1 MNKIKLTK
9 MSKETIFIERFR
21 SDNKTLKFTGLYV
34 EMPKELV
41 NKPTGTEIFPEE
53 YETGHPK
60 NRPSDK
66 IAMGNQ
72 PGNVAGYRD
81 GLATWY
87 WKNGNIKQ
95 KTMHKDGVPNGLSES
110 FYENGQLNEKGTLI
124 ENGRRS
130 DDWKKFNIKGEI
142 KWQ

>member
-95 KTMHKDGVPNGLSES
+95 KTMYKEGIPSGLSES
-110 FYENGQLNEKGTLI
+110 FYENGQL
-124 ENGRRS
+124 R
-130 DDWKKFNIKGEI
+130 KKEI
-142 KWQ
+142 Q

>member
-41 NKPTGTEIFPEE
+41 NKPNGTEIFPEE

-95 KTMHKDGVPNGLSES
+95 KTMYKEGIPSGLSES
-110 FYENGQLNEKGTLI
+110 FYENGQL
-124 ENGRRS
+124 R
-130 DDWKKFNIKGEI
+130 KKEI
-142 KWQ
+142 Q

>member
-21 SDNKTLKFTGLYV
+21 SDNKTLKSYSLYV

-41 NKPTGTEIFPEE
+41 NKPIGTEIFPEE

-95 KTMHKDGVPNGLSES
+95 KTMHKDGIPIGLSES
-110 FYENGQLNEKGTLI
+110 FYENGQLKEKGTLI

-130 DDWKKFNIKGEI
+130 DDWKKFNLKVTLG
-142 KWQ
+142 

>member
-1 MNKIKLTK
+1 

-95 KTMHKDGVPNGLSES
+95 KTMYKEGIPSGLSES
-110 FYENGQLNEKGTLI
+110 FYENGQL
-124 ENGRRS
+124 R
-130 DDWKKFNIKGEI
+130 KKEI
-142 KWQ
+142 Q